1 MYPKQFIRFFN
12 GEGRSLL
19 GSTLQRLGGDES
31 FAAPI
36 VVCNNDHRF
45 LVREELARAGLE
57 PQAVMLEPI
66 ARNTAAAVAVAA
78 LFAVRQD
85 ADAIL
90 LVMPSDH
97 VIADTVGF
105 LEDVR
110 QAAQIAA
117 TGRLVLFGVKADEPH
132 TGYGYIRQGAALDGA
147 NGGFAVD
154 EFREKPDRAQ
164 GGGLSCRRRLLL
176 EQRHLRVERAR
187 LSRRARAARSG
198 DLQGRPRA
206 RCKMRPRTWISC
218 GWTKRHSPPLPT
230 SRSTT
235 R

>member
-1 MYPKQFIRFFN
+1 MRP
-12 GEGRSLL
+12 RSSSATTITASSCARSSPAP
-19 GSTLQRLGGDES
+19 GSS
-31 FAAPI
+31 
-36 VVCNNDHRF
+36 
-45 LVREELARAGLE
+45 

-90 LVMPSDH
+90 ARD
-97 VIADTVGF
+97 AVGSRHRGRPWAF
-105 LEDVR
+105 VDDVR

-132 TGYGYIRQGAALDGA
+132 TGYGYIRQGAALNGA

-154 EFREKPDRAQ
+154 DFREKPDRAN
-164 GGGLSCRRRLLL
+164 GGGLSRRRRLLL

-187 LSRRARAARSG
+187 LPRRARAARSG

-206 RCKMRPRTWISC
+206 RLQDATRGPGFPAAGSQR
-218 GWTKRHSPPLPT
+218 RSPPLPT